1 MKKFD
6 LDNFLPISSGIE
18 PEPDWAFFEEPGIQ
32 EMPEDENWL
41 EDALPLTVFT
51 SDCPKIRALVND
63 LFDEVSATL
72 PNRNEHRIKESIK
85 TIVLNLWRAR
95 LMDMPVRY
103 SRKKA
108 HYTRHRRYGRLHFK
122 YRRLVQVIDRLD
134 ALGYLEQK
142 QGFFARQKDLGR
154 QTRMWGTNKLWAL
167 FEHYQVNGTDF
178 IQVPEPE
185 ELIELRAGKNS
196 TGERD
201 YVETAETVSMRDD
214 LSRYNEFV
222 KRHAITVHLDGEVEV
237 SNRFL
242 LSYLQPNL
250 LNNTI
255 TLEAVVP
262 TETISQGHITLNDTS
277 CYSNTSTLLS
287 NTLSQYLF
295 FYSMTGTRG
304 AESRPLQVADIDS
317 EWLIRRIGC
326 LRKHLRKIRDK
337 QNRKIFLEERHRL
350 NDLGVEFLMFRLVKE
365 SLHRVFNR
373 GSFDCNGRAYG
384 ALHQKLPK
392 ELRPFIH
399 IDGRPTLEID
409 FGAYHLL
416 MLYHLQGI
424 DYPED
429 PYTACGGLEMRKA
442 FKIAS
447 LIGINAPNIRKAY
460 RAIRAKFEE
469 ENIPLPM
476 VKRPLK
482 YLIETFKAK
491 HQPIANSICS
501 DAGIELQNID
511 SHIMNSILMRL
522 MDMGILGLSV
532 YDSVIVA
539 EEFAEIARAVMI
551 EEYQNVFG
559 FKPRV

>member
-1 MKKFD
+1 MKNAD
-6 LDNFLPISSGIE
+6 LENFLPTASGIE
-18 PEPDWAFFEEPGIQ
+18 PEPNWTFFEAPDFP

-41 EDALPLTVFT
+41 EDALPLAVFT
-51 SDCPKIRALVND
+51 SVCPKIRALVND
-63 LFDEVSATL
+63 LFYEVSSTL
-72 PNRNEHRIKESIK
+72 PVQNEHRIKESIK
-85 TIVLNLWRAR
+85 TVVLNLWRAR

-108 HYTRHRRYGRLHFK
+108 YYTRHRRYGRLHFK
-122 YRRLVQVIDRLD
+122 FRRLIKVIDRLD

-142 QGFFARQKDLGR
+142 QGFFARAKDLGR
-154 QTRMWGTNKLWAL
+154 QTRMWGTDRLWTL
-167 FEHYQVNGTDF
+167 FEHHQVKGTNF

-201 YVETAETVSMRDD
+201 YIETAETISMRDD
-214 LSRYNEFV
+214 LNHYNEFV
-222 KRHAITVHLDGEVEV
+222 RRHAITVHLDGEVEV

-242 LSYLQPNL
+242 LGYLQPNL

-255 TLEAVVP
+255 TLEVVVP
-262 TETISQGHITLNDTS
+262 ITSISKENITLNNTS
-277 CYSNTSTLLS
+277 NYYNTSTLLS
-287 NTLSQYLF
+287 NTLSQYIF
-295 FYSMTGTRG
+295 FYSMTGTEG
-304 AESRPLQVADIDS
+304 DELSPLQVADIHS
-317 EWLIRRIGC
+317 EWLFRRIGR
-326 LRKHLRKIRDK
+326 LRKQLRKIRDK
-337 QNRKIFLEERHRL
+337 QDRKSFLEKRHCL
-350 NDLGVEFLMFRLVKE
+350 NELGVEFLMFRLVKE

-409 FGAYHLL
+409 FRAYHVI
-416 MLYHLQGI
+416 MLYHLKGI

-429 PYTACGGLEMRKA
+429 PYTVCGGLEMRKA

-447 LIGINAPNIRKAY
+447 LIGINAPTIRKAY
-460 RAIRAKFEE
+460 RAILAKFEE

-482 YLIETFKAK
+482 YLIETYKAR
-491 HQPIANSICS
+491 HQPIADSICS
-501 DAGIELQNID
+501 DVGIELQNID

-539 EEFAEIARAVMI
+539 EEFAEIARSVMI
-551 EEYQNVFG
+551 EEYQKVFG